1 MADLAHADPSVLAL
15 AGTVLASSL
24 LGSAHC
30 AGMCGGLAL
39 VATGPD
45 GAHGTAR
52 QAGYHAGR
60 LVSYAAVGVAA
71 GFVGQVVDDAGVL
84 VGVQRVAAIAAGS
97 LIALFGLIAI
107 ARALGARIP
116 SAGVP
121 RALVSLAQR
130 VHAHTLRLPP
140 AWRGVP
146 IGLATP
152 LLPCG
157 WLYAF
162 AAIAAA
168 SATPLTGALVMA
180 AFWLG
185 TVPALVVAASGARFA
200 FARLGRA
207 APVIAGLAMVAVGL
221 HAAISR
227 GGLAEVA
234 MSEVRAVRASDRS
247 ASTDALVEQAAA
259 AGDELPPCCR
269 EKAKSASKSV
279 SKSNEETEACH
290 E

>member
-1 MADLAHADPSVLAL
+1 MADAVLAL

-39 VATGPD
+39 AAIGPSE
-45 GAHGTAR
+45 GARPAR
-52 QAGYHAGR
+52 QVGYHAGR
-60 LVSYAAVGVAA
+60 LASYIAVGAAA
-71 GFVGQVVDDAGVL
+71 GLAGQVVDDAGVL
-84 VGVQRVAAIAAGS
+84 VGLQRVAAIAAGTM
-97 LIALFGLIAI
+97 IALFGAAAI
-107 ARALGARIP
+107 ARALGARVP

-121 RALVSLAQR
+121 RPLVMLAQR
-130 VHAHTLRLPP
+130 VHGWTLRLPP
-140 AWRGVP
+140 RHRGVP

-168 SATPLTGALVMA
+168 SASPFIGGLIMS

-185 TVPALVVAASGARFA
+185 TVPAVVLASNGARMA

-207 APVIAGLAMVAVGL
+207 APIVAGLAMVAVGL
-221 HAAISR
+221 HAAVAR
-227 GGLAEVA
+227 GGVAEAA
-234 MSEVRAVRASDRS
+234 MSEVRAIRTAS
-247 ASTDALVEQAAA
+247 ASGELADRAACAVE
-259 AGDELPPCCR
+259 EVPPCCR
-269 EKAKSASKSV
+269 GRGAVADEVTAID
-279 SKSNEETEACH
+279 EERP
-290 E
+290 

>member
-39 VATGPD
+39 VAGGPP
-45 GAHGTAR
+45 GASSRVR
-52 QAGYHAGR
+52 QVGYHAGR
-60 LVSYAAVGVAA
+60 LVSYTVVGVVA
-71 GFVGQVVDDAGVL
+71 GLVGQVVDDAGVL
-84 VGVQRVAAIAAGS
+84 VGVQRVAAVLAGS
-97 LIALFGLIAI
+97 LIAVFGAVAV
-107 ARALGARIP
+107 ARAFGARIP
-116 SAGVP
+116 AASVP
-121 RALVSLAQR
+121 RGFVVLAQR
-130 VHAHTLRLPP
+130 VHARTLRLPP

-146 IGLATP
+146 LGLATP

-168 SATPLTGALVMA
+168 SAAPLTGALVMA

-185 TVPALVVAASGARFA
+185 TVPALVVAAGGARLV

-207 APVIAGLAMVAVGL
+207 APVVAGLAMMAVGV
-221 HAAISR
+221 HAAVSR
-227 GGLAEVA
+227 GSLAEVA
-234 MSEVRAVRASDRS
+234 MSEVRAVRASGVAAPTES
-247 ASTDALVEQAAA
+247 LVEQAESAD
-259 AGDELPPCCR
+259 DELPPCCR
-269 EKAKSASKSV
+269 GKKATCD
-279 SKSNEETEACH
+279 E
-290 E
+290 

>member
-1 MADLAHADPSVLAL
+1 MDDLTHADPSVLAL

-24 LGSAHC
+24 FGSAHC

-39 VATGPD
+39 VASGPD
-45 GAHGTAR
+45 GASSAPR
-52 QAGYHAGR
+52 QAGYHGGR
-60 LVSYAAVGVAA
+60 LVSYAVVGAIA
-71 GFVGQVVDDAGVL
+71 GLVGQVVDDAGVL

-97 LIALFGLIAI
+97 MIALFGAVAI

-116 SAGVP
+116 AAGVP
-121 RALVSLAQR
+121 RILVAAAQR
-130 VHAHTLRLPP
+130 VHARTMRLPP

-146 IGLATP
+146 LGLATP

-168 SATPLTGALVMA
+168 SATPLMGALVMA

-207 APVIAGLAMVAVGL
+207 APIIAGLAMVAVGL

-234 MSEVRAVRASDRS
+234 MSEVRVVRAADRANPS
-247 ASTDALVEQAAA
+247 ETLIEQAEAV
-259 AGDELPPCCR
+259 GNELPPCCR
-269 EKAKSASKSV
+269 AK
-279 SKSNEETEACH
+279 TEACN

>member
-1 MADLAHADPSVLAL
+1 MAEPFPADPSVLAL

-39 VATGPD
+39 VAAGPAD
-45 GAHGTAR
+45 AHATMR
-52 QAGYHAGR
+52 HAGYHAGR
-60 LVSYAAVGVAA
+60 LVSYAAVGAVA
-71 GFVGQVVDDAGVL
+71 GLVGQVVDDAGVF
-84 VGVQRVAAIAAGS
+84 VGVQRTAAIAAGS
-97 LIALFGLIAI
+97 LIAGTGVIAI
-107 ARALGARIP
+107 ARAFGARIP
-116 SAGVP
+116 SAAVP
-121 RALVSLAQR
+121 RPLVSLAQR
-130 VHAHTLRLPP
+130 VHARTLRLPP

-146 IGLATP
+146 LGLATP

-168 SATPLTGALVMA
+168 SATPLLGALVMA

-185 TVPALVVAASGARFA
+185 TVPALVVAASGARLA

-207 APVIAGLAMVAVGL
+207 APVAAGLAMIAVGL
-221 HAAISR
+221 HAAVSR
-227 GGLAEVA
+227 GGIAEQA
-234 MSEVRAVRASDRS
+234 MSDVRAVRVSDRG
-247 ASTDALVEQAAA
+247 ASTGTLLEQAGS
-259 AGDELPPCCR
+259 AGNELPPCCR
-269 EKAKSASKSV
+269 GTS
-279 SKSNEETEACH
+279 EACD

>member
-1 MADLAHADPSVLAL
+1 MADSAVMAL

-39 VATGPD
+39 VAAGTER
-45 GAHGTAR
+45 AHATIR
-52 QAGYHAGR
+52 QVGYHLGR
-60 LVSYAAVGVAA
+60 LTSYAIVGTLA
-71 GFVGQVVDDAGVL
+71 GLIGQVVDDAGVL
-84 VGVQRVAAIAAGS
+84 IGVQRIAAIGAGA
-97 LIALFGLIAI
+97 LIALFGAIAI
-107 ARALGARIP
+107 ARAFGARIP

-121 RALVSLAQR
+121 RPLVVLAQR
-130 VHAHTLRLPP
+130 VHARTLRLPP
-140 AWRGVP
+140 AWRGIP

-168 SATPLTGALVMA
+168 SASPWMGALVMT

-185 TVPALVVAASGARFA
+185 TVPALVVATSGARLLFA
-200 FARLGRA
+200 KLGRL
-207 APVIAGLAMVAVGL
+207 APIAVGIAMICVGL

-227 GGLAEVA
+227 GGLAESA
-234 MSEVRAVRASDRS
+234 MSDVRAIRVSGAGASPEALRARV
-247 ASTDALVEQAAA
+247 DAVSE
-259 AGDELPPCCR
+259 ELPPCCR
-269 EKAKSASKSV
+269 EK
-279 SKSNEETEACH
+279 TEICD